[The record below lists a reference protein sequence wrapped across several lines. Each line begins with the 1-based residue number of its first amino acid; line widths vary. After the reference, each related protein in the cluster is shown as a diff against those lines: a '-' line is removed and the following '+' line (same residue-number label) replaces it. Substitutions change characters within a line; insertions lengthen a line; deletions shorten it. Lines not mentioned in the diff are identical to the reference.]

1 MAKCTKKEPELIVLK
16 DAQGDFLFGALTKRR
31 LLLLQINPLNMSQL
45 TVGLNIKFPEDLPRL
60 PTPRPL
66 VTTTRRVPPPLRDA
80 TRLWPPFFL
89 QTCRKRNLLG
99 SRRQPR
105 NSFKHPQ
112 ETFLPCPTLTT
123 SMLTPQ
129 VKKVVSS
136 LFYCSFCVFFEF
148 LYVVP
153 FILNFIECDT
163 KLLL

>member
-1 MAKCTKKEPELIVLK
+1 M
-16 DAQGDFLFGALTKRR
+16 FGALTKIR
-31 LLLLQINPLNMSQL
+31 LLFLQINPLNKSQS
-45 TVGLNIKFPEDLPRL
+45 TAGLNISFPEDLPRL

-66 VTTTRRVPPPLRDA
+66 VTTTRRFPPPLRDA
-80 TRLWPPFFL
+80 THPWPPFSL

-129 VKKVVSS
+129 VEMVVSS
-136 LFYCSFCVFFEF
+136 LFFAVFASLLRFCMFVHS
-148 LYVVP
+148 
-153 FILNFIECDT
+153 N
-163 KLLL
+163 

>member
-1 MAKCTKKEPELIVLK
+1 M
-16 DAQGDFLFGALTKRR
+16 FGALTKRR
-31 LLLLQINPLNMSQL
+31 LLLLQINPLNKSQL

-80 TRLWPPFFL
+80 TRLWPPFSL

-129 VKKVVSS
+129 VKMVVSS
-136 LFYCSFCVFFEF
+136 LFFAVFASLLSFCMFVHS
-148 LYVVP
+148 
-153 FILNFIECDT
+153 N
-163 KLLL
+163 

>member
-1 MAKCTKKEPELIVLK
+1 M
-16 DAQGDFLFGALTKRR
+16 FGALTKRR

-66 VTTTRRVPPPLRDA
+66 MATTRRVPPPLRDA
-80 TRLWPPFFL
+80 TRLWPPFSL

-123 SMLTPQ
+123 SILTPQ
-129 VKKVVSS
+129 VKMVVSS
-136 LFYCSFCVFFEF
+136 LFFAVFASLLRFCMFVHS
-148 LYVVP
+148 
-153 FILNFIECDT
+153 T
-163 KLLL
+163 